1 MTKTEKPR
9 ILFDEPTH
17 TYSVGGRI
25 IPSVTQI
32 LEAEGISDFS
42 CIPPEVLTAAKLR
55 GTAVHKATEYLDQG
69 RLDWTTVTDEVAN
82 YLSAWMRFKTECRV
96 QILDIEQ
103 RVYSPTGYAGTIDRT
118 LIMDG
123 VHWLVDIKTGVP
135 TRAAAIQTAAYQYA
149 YESKAVPSWEYGRRA
164 AIQIS
169 SDGTYKIHPYDADLM
184 DDINV
189 FMAALTL
196 YNFKRNVQ

>member
-1 MTKTEKPR
+1 MIKKPR
-9 ILFDEPTH
+9 ILFDDQTH
-17 TYSVGGRI
+17 TYAVNGRI
-25 IPSVTQI
+25 VPSVTQI

-42 CIPPEVLTAAKLR
+42 RVPPEVLTAAKLR

-69 RLDWTTVTDEVAN
+69 RLDWTTVSDEVAN
-82 YLSAWMRFKTECRV
+82 YLSAWMRFKTECGV

-118 LIMDG
+118 LMMDG
-123 VHWLVDIKTGVP
+123 VHWLMDIKTGNP

-149 YESKAVPSWEYGRRA
+149 YKSQEYGRRA

-169 SDGTYKIHPYDADLM
+169 ADGTYRIHPYEADLM
-184 DDINV
+184 DDLNV

-196 YNFKRNVQ
+196 YNFKRNNA